1 MSSESG
7 SEVVHAYP
15 EPSTYIKLA
24 VFLAIFTIIEV
35 ATYYI
40 DAPVLLITL
49 VLLVLM
55 AVKFVLVVGYYMH
68 LKFDSRLLNP
78 RICRRFDGGAFD
90 HAGDDRSFRE
100 LLNRDPSARPADRL
114 VEQSRRLLLAPY
126 SRS

>member
-7 SEVVHAYP
+7 SEVVHSYP

-68 LKFDSRLLNP
+68 LKFDSRLLTLV
-78 RICRRFDGGAFD
+78 FAGGLTV
-90 HAGDDRSFRE
+90 GLSIM
-100 LLNRDPSARPADRL
+100 L
-114 VEQSRRLLLAPY
+114 VMIALFGNF
-126 SRS
+126 

>member
-1 MSSESG
+1 MSSDSG
-7 SEVVHAYP
+7 SEVVHSYP

-68 LKFDSRLLNP
+68 LKFDSRLLTLV
-78 RICRRFDGGAFD
+78 FAGGLTV
-90 HAGDDRSFRE
+90 GLSIM
-100 LLNRDPSARPADRL
+100 L
-114 VEQSRRLLLAPY
+114 VMIALFGNF
-126 SRS
+126 

>member
-1 MSSESG
+1 MSSSSG
-7 SEVVHAYP
+7 SEVVHSYP

-49 VLLVLM
+49 VLIFLM

-68 LKFDSRLLNP
+68 LKFDSRLLT
-78 RICRRFDGGAFD
+78 FVFA
-90 HAGDDRSFRE
+90 AGLMVAVSIM
-100 LLNRDPSARPADRL
+100 L
-114 VEQSRRLLLAPY
+114 VMIALFGNY
-126 SRS
+126 